1 MIADVIADPSRPTD
15 AELAALA
22 AAVVEACGARGLTV
36 ATAESCTGG
45 LVGHLLT
52 DVPGASACYLGGVVS
67 YANAVKESL
76 LGVDRRVLA
85 DDGAVS
91 AAVAAA
97 MAEGVRRM
105 VGTDIAVAV
114 TGIAG
119 PDGGTATKPVGL
131 TFIAC
136 TGAAGTIVHERRWA
150 GDRRANKRASAAE
163 ALAMAFTAVDATGKR
178 AAY

>member
-1 MIADVIADPSRPTD
+1 VIDPSRPTD
-15 AELAALA
+15 AELTALA

-67 YANAVKESL
+67 YANAVKEGL
-76 LGVDRRVLA
+76 LGVDPRVLA
-85 DDGAVS
+85 EGGAVS

-97 MAEGVRRM
+97 MAEGAHRTI
-105 VGTDIAVAV
+105 GTDIAVAV

-131 TFIAC
+131 AYIAC
-136 TGAAGTIVHERRWA
+136 TGAAGTIVHERRWT
-150 GDRRANKRASAAE
+150 GDRRTNKRASAAE
-163 ALAMAFTAVDATGKR
+163 ALIMALAAANATGAR